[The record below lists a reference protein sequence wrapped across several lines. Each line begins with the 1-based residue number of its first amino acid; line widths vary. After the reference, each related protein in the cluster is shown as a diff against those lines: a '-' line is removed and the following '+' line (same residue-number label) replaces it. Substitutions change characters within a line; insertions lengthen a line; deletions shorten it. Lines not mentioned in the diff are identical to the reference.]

1 MKRYS
6 HITKSEIDPSKLL
19 ESVRDRSAG
28 GIAIFV
34 GTVRDRNEG
43 RAVSGLTYETY
54 RKMAERKML
63 EIERAA
69 ASKFPVKRIASVHRY
84 GTLSVGDVSVVVA
97 VSCEHRADAFS
108 ACMFVIDE
116 IKRLVPL
123 WKKEALADGKER
135 WVEGGWQKTSDAS
148 MPKRSLGEA

>member
-1 MKRYS
+1 MKGYS

-63 EIERAA
+63 DIERAA
-69 ASKFPVKRIASVHRY
+69 ASKFRVNRIASVHRY
-84 GTLSVGDVSVVVA
+84 GTLNVGEVSVVVA
-97 VSCEHRADAFS
+97 VSCEHRGDAFD
-108 ACMFVIDE
+108 ACRYVIDE

-123 WKKEALADGKER
+123 WKKEALGDGKER
-135 WVEGGWQKTSDAS
+135 WVEGAWKKTSDAS
-148 MPKRSLGEA
+148 KSTRSRGEG